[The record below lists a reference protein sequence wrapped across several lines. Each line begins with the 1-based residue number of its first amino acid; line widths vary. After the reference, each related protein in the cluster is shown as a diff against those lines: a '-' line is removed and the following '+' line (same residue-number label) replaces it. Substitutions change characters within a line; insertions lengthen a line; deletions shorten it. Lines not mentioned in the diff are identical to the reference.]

1 MKLVIQNILN
11 DKARARLG
19 FQIDLADVLADY
31 TNGQQDQTADCPNRA
46 DHAGPSKNGSADR
59 PSNDK
64 VDQHENAHGKYCKAK
79 RSNKAD
85 WLGRQRRNALHRKG
99 KHFLERI
106 LALACKALTSFVS
119 NYVGLVADHRYNTAQ
134 EKVDFL
140 KLCQALQRP
149 LGHQAVIGMVEHG
162 IGTQKAHHTIE
173 TFCGKALEERIFL
186 ARGTDTVDNIATFVV
201 LVHHRVNRIASPA
214 EWGPYIVSHT
224 QDQLAAYNPK
234 DVEFAMFFPEAHLI
248 GAVSARKADSA
259 LKNGP
264 QSVLGQDTA
273 VGGNFGAFTSNRT
286 GNAMKAIGC
295 DAVLI
300 GHCEERRDKLSII
313 AEGKGTDAAAVNRIL
328 NKEIK
333 AAIAAGLDVLYCIGE
348 NADEQPRWQEVLK
361 EQLTVG
367 LEGVDKSKVTI
378 AYEPV
383 WAIGPG
389 KIPPDAD
396 YIRKIAS
403 YVKEVTDG
411 MDVVYGGGLKTDNA
425 KMLASVKE
433 IDGGLIAL
441 TRFSGEIGFYPDEYL
456 EIIKTY
462 LGY

>member
-1 MKLVIQNILN
+1 MKHIYLN
-11 DKARARLG
+11 LKRFD
-19 FQIDLADVLADY
+19 IP
-31 TNGQQDQTADCPNRA
+31 TE
-46 DHAGPSKNGSADR
+46 AGG
-59 PSNDK
+59 
-64 VDQHENAHGKYCKAK
+64 
-79 RSNKAD
+79 
-85 WLGRQRRNALHRKG
+85 
-99 KHFLERI
+99 
-106 LALACKALTSFVS
+106 
-119 NYVGLVADHRYNTAQ
+119 
-134 EKVDFL
+134 
-140 KLCQALQRP
+140 
-149 LGHQAVIGMVEHG
+149 
-162 IGTQKAHHTIE
+162 
-173 TFCGKALEERIFL
+173 
-186 ARGTDTVDNIATFVV
+186 
-201 LVHHRVNRIASPA
+201 VNRIASPA

-224 QDQLAAYNPK
+224 QDQLAAYDPK

-259 LKNGP
+259 LKIGP

-273 VGGNFGAFTSNRT
+273 LGGNFGAFTSNRT

-396 YIRKIAS
+396 YIQKIAS

-425 KMLASVKE
+425 RMLASVKE

-441 TRFSGEIGFYPDEYL
+441 TRFSGEIGFYPD
-456 EIIKTY
+456 
-462 LGY
+462 

>member
-1 MKLVIQNILN
+1 ML
-11 DKARARLG
+11 KA
-19 FQIDLADVLADY
+19 
-31 TNGQQDQTADCPNRA
+31 
-46 DHAGPSKNGSADR
+46 
-59 PSNDK
+59 
-64 VDQHENAHGKYCKAK
+64 
-79 RSNKAD
+79 
-85 WLGRQRRNALHRKG
+85 
-99 KHFLERI
+99 
-106 LALACKALTSFVS
+106 
-119 NYVGLVADHRYNTAQ
+119 
-134 EKVDFL
+134 
-140 KLCQALQRP
+140 
-149 LGHQAVIGMVEHG
+149 
-162 IGTQKAHHTIE
+162 
-173 TFCGKALEERIFL
+173 
-186 ARGTDTVDNIATFVV
+186 
-201 LVHHRVNRIASPA
+201 
-214 EWGPYIVSHT
+214 
-224 QDQLAAYNPK
+224 
-234 DVEFAMFFPEAHLI
+234 
-248 GAVSARKADSA
+248 
-259 LKNGP
+259 
-264 QSVLGQDTA
+264 
-273 VGGNFGAFTSNRT
+273 
-286 GNAMKAIGC
+286 
-295 DAVLI
+295 
-300 GHCEERRDKLSII
+300 
-313 AEGKGTDAAAVNRIL
+313 GTDAAAVNRIL

-396 YIRKIAS
+396 YIQKIAS

-425 KMLASVKE
+425 RMLASVKE